1 MSLDKLFGKKLKK
14 LAFLQRGGYSKM
26 TFDDLKFYYRSKNVD
41 YEAYGNQGPCRF
53 QEYGFEYDHNI
64 TDTWMIFKNK
74 AGKKALVIYVSVPT
88 FDYGDREW
96 DSYRKLFLIPE
107 SDSMI
112 GFLIRGGY
120 EIAEIL
126 TYQDIHCADKK
137 TERLLNEVVKYLQ

>member
-1 MSLDKLFGKKLKK
+1 MFWNKLFEKNFKK
-14 LAFLQRGGYSKM
+14 LAFSQRGRYSEM

-41 YEAYGNQGPCRF
+41 YEAYGNQSPCRF
-53 QEYGFEYDHNI
+53 QEYGFEFDHNI

-107 SDSMI
+107 SDSMT
-112 GFLIRGGY
+112 GFMICGGY
-120 EIAEIL
+120 EIAEIIV
-126 TYQDIHCADKK
+126 YKDIHYADKK
-137 TERLLNEVVKYLQ
+137 TKRLLNEVAKYL